1 MTMLGTAIVLGVG
14 GAAALDGRVPA
25 ADLVG
30 FFMFLSLFY
39 TPLTTLGRVLED
51 IHSSMA
57 GADRILEVM
66 NYESRILE
74 SPDAINLDEVKGDI
88 AFRHV
93 SFSYTEEGQVLD
105 GVDFDIS
112 AGQTVAFVGS
122 TGAGKSTIVSLLER
136 FYDVESGSVTLDG
149 HDLRDLTLNSIRR
162 NVSVVMQDVFL
173 FNGTIYDNIAYGAP
187 TADIFAVKQAA
198 MQAHIDE
205 YISSL
210 PDGYNTYVGE
220 RGVQLSGGQ
229 RQRIA
234 IARALLRNTP
244 ILIFDEATSAVDNR
258 TEREIQDAVN
268 ELQHSRTIIIIAHR
282 LTTVRNADKII
293 VLSDGKIAEQGT
305 HEELIALDGEY
316 AAMQA

>member
-1 MTMLGTAIVLGVG
+1 M
-14 GAAALDGRVPA
+14 
-25 ADLVG
+25 
-30 FFMFLSLFY
+30 
-39 TPLTTLGRVLED
+39 
-51 IHSSMA
+51 
-57 GADRILEVM
+57 
-66 NYESRILE
+66 
-74 SPDAINLDEVKGDI
+74 
-88 AFRHV
+88 
-93 SFSYTEEGQVLD
+93 LD